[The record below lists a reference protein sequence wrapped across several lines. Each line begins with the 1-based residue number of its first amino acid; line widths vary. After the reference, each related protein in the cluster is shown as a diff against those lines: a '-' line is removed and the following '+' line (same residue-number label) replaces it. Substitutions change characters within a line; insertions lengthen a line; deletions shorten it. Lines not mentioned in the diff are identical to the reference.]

1 MGTEGGF
8 NVWWGLLGLLPLV
21 VYIVLVFRDVDPL
34 PATAI
39 CVLIGAI
46 LTRQT
51 PISFG
56 EALAK
61 ATGSFL
67 ALVGVIIMLGRGL
80 GEVLTETKV
89 SHTLVHKIIFGIGI
103 DTEKKAMLG
112 IMLACMVV
120 IGLLGT
126 MAGGNAILAPI
137 ILPIAA
143 SAGALAECGGSYLSS
158 CGRRGSDPRAFYAPG
173 RHPSR
178 FNQDRLW

>member
-8 NVWWGLLGLLPLV
+8 NVWLGLLGLLPLV

-61 ATGSFL
+61 AMGSFL
-67 ALVGVIIMLGRGL
+67 ALVGLIIMLGRGL

-143 SAGALAECGGSYLSS
+143 SVGLSRS
-158 CGRRGSDPRAFYAPG
+158 AVAVIF
-173 RHPSR
+173 
-178 FNQDRLW
+178 